1 MLYSGS
7 YFLLFYYIE
16 RVLCVYR
23 NSQNSQNRQFSPK
36 YPFLPIFAYFG
47 KIPHF
52 CPFFTYI
59 QKCHILPIFLYLRF
73 LPIFASLQKMP
84 YFYLFSNFLH
94 FLIFC
99 IIDDFLEKCFLV
111 KNRYFFKT
119 GKKV

>member
-23 NSQNSQNRQFSPK
+23 NSQNSQNRAIFPK
-36 YPFLPIFAYFG
+36 MPILPIFAYFG
-47 KIPHF
+47 KIPYF
-52 CPFFTYI
+52 CLFFTYI
-59 QKCHILPIFLYLRF
+59 KKCPILHIFLYLRF

-99 IIDDFLEKCFLV
+99 IIDDFLEKFFLV
-111 KNRYFFKT
+111 KNWYFFKT